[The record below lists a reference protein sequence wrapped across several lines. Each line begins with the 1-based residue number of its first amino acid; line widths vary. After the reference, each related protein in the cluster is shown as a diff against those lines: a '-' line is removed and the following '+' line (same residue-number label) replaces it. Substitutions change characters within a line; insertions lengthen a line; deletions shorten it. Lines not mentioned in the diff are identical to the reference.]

1 MSKLWYV
8 ARKPEELEA
17 TPWLAPKVVQYL
29 ENLIKPDWEIIEHGS
44 GGSTLWFAQRAK
56 CVRAFENNRK
66 WREIVAKQAPTNAV
80 VSDLPR
86 GVAMGLPK
94 VDMLLIDGE
103 PVEDRRWWIEFSI
116 EIVHPGGWV
125 VLDNANRPEYTKE
138 RKHLQTYAAEVV
150 TFDVNEG
157 GTQYLVTEFY
167 RMPEKGNE

>member
-17 TPWLAPKVVQYL
+17 IPWLAPKVVQYL

-56 CVRAFENNRK
+56 CVTAYERDPDWLIEIQKRAPGNTQVLGVMGHF
-66 WREIVAKQAPTNAV
+66 VPLAYLC
-80 VSDLPR
+80 DL
-86 GVAMGLPK
+86 
-94 VDMLLIDGE
+94 LLIDGE
-103 PVEDRRWWIEFSI
+103 PVGVRADWIRAAPEL
-116 EIVHPGGWV
+116 VRPGGWV
-125 VLDNANRPEYTKE
+125 VLDNANRPEYAKE
-138 RKHLQTYAAEVV
+138 RKHLQTYAVEVV

-167 RMPEKGNE
+167 WMPEKGGE